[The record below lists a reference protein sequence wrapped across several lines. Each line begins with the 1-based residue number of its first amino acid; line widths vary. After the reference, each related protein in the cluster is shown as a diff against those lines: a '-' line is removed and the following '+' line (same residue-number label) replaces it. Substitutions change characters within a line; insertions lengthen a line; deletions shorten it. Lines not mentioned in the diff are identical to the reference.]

1 MKGNI
6 AKPQRIQ
13 VKGGG
18 YISLFPDDPSEKM
31 SKKEREEL
39 VDIAVEQLANIIW
52 EQILYEAAEERKKK
66 AKKESPES
74 KAE

>member
-18 YISLFPDDPSEKM
+18 YINLSPDDPSEKM
-31 SKKEREEL
+31 SKEEREEL

-52 EQILYEAAEERKKK
+52 EQILYEAAEKRRKK
-66 AKKESPES
+66 AEEESPES